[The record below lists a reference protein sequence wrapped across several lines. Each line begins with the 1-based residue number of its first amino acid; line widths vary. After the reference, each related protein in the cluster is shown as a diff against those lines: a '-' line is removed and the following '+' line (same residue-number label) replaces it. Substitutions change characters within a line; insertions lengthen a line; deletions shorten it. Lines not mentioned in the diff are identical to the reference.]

1 MNTETVATVNGYNI
15 TRMVGTRGHYTVIT
29 RVFKGGNY
37 QFITFRTQKA
47 AREWCE
53 NATPSPILRAV

>member
-1 MNTETVATVNGYNI
+1 MNETVATVNGYNI
-15 TRMVGTRGHYTVIT
+15 TRMVGTRGHYTVTT
-29 RVFKGGNY
+29 RVFKGGNS

-53 NATPSPILRAV
+53 NATPCPILRLA